1 MKKKP
6 DIIEAIRHPKIFR
19 PLLGDLS
26 TWHSWIVWLKSVFGL
41 LMDPAE
47 LELYRKCT
55 GRTDQPKG
63 FKESYAIVGR
73 RGGKSRIVS
82 FAAVFIACLCYRLS
96 RWDALA
102 KLLIENCL
110 ITQEEFQ
117 A

>member
-6 DIIEAIRHPKIFR
+6 NIIEAIRHPKIFR

-63 FKESYAIVGR
+63 FRGELCDRWPSRWQEPDCFLR
-73 RGGKSRIVS
+73 RR
-82 FAAVFIACLCYRLS
+82 LYRLLMVS
-96 RWDALA
+96 ALA
-102 KLLIENCL
+102 MGCARE
-110 ITQEEFQ
+110 TSD
-117 A
+117 